1 MPSKPTHTPAE
12 VIAVIPGSAGIK
24 TTIAK
29 RLGVSRWTVDNY
41 LERWQSV
48 KAAYDE
54 ECESVIDTA
63 ESVVIK
69 SFQSGETSDARWYL
83 SRKGRHRGYVERQE
97 LTGENGQ
104 PFQIEQKV
112 QVNSGTDHITAVLRT
127 LVEVGAVELP
137 ATSASGDAE
146 TDALHPAPADA

>member
-1 MPSKPTHTPAE
+1 MSKTAHTPDE

-41 LERWQSV
+41 LRRW
-48 KAAYDE
+48 KAVQLAYDE
-54 ECESVIDTA
+54 ECESVIDLA

-97 LTGENGQ
+97 VTGENGGALV
-104 PFQIEQKV
+104 IEM
-112 QVNSGTDHITAVLRT
+112 TW
-127 LVEVGAVELP
+127 
-137 ATSASGDAE
+137 GDN
-146 TDALHPAPADA
+146 ADGNG